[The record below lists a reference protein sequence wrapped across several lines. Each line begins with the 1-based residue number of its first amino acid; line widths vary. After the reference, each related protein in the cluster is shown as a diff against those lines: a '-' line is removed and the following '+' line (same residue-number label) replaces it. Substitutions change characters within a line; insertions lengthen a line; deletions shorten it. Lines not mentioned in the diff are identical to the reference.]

1 MHALDDADL
10 DLVAALQL
18 APRAPLNVVA
28 DVLGT
33 SASTISRRM
42 QRLREERLMR
52 VISTVHWPLFLSG
65 NPYVVWIRCE
75 PGKVGE
81 VAAAVRGVPEAQS
94 ILVTTGDADIHCTIY
109 PLAGT
114 DQRKLLTK
122 TLPGIPGVASVQSHL
137 VLRIARRAVS
147 WRIDR
152 LTDEQAD
159 VLGAYASPADADVG
173 ALTDAEFQ
181 TLRLLFDDGR
191 VSAAEVARSLDVSRS
206 TAHRLLQSLLDR
218 GAARPRV
225 EIEPAV
231 LGHPITAL
239 LTFDVRPRHIPA
251 ALAALGAHR
260 SGRLTV
266 MTAGPA
272 SIIHHGVFRDEDDL
286 ATFVTDDVGKLDG
299 VSGFT
304 MCVAL
309 GVLRRQWIDR
319 DHDVLLGQRR
329 HEILGRQH
337 RQTGH

>member
-1 MHALDDADL
+1 MHVLDDADL

-33 SASTISRRM
+33 SASTVSRRM
-42 QRLREERLMR
+42 HRLQEDRLLR

-65 NPYVVWIRCE
+65 NPYVVWIRCA
-75 PGKVGE
+75 PGKTGA
-81 VAAAVRGVPEAQS
+81 VAAAVQDVPEAQS
-94 ILVTTGDADIHCTIY
+94 ILVTTGEADIHCTIY
-109 PLAGT
+109 PLPGT
-114 DQRKLLTK
+114 DPRKLLTH
-122 TLPGIPGVASVQSHL
+122 TLPGIAGVASIESHL

-152 LTDEQAD
+152 LTDAQAA
-159 VLGAYASPADADVG
+159 VLGAHTSPETATAET
-173 ALTDAEFQ
+173 LTAAEFD

-191 VSAAEVARSLDVSRS
+191 ISAAEVARSLDVSRS
-206 TAHRLLQSLLDR
+206 TAYRLIQSLLDG

-231 LGHPITAL
+231 LGYPITAL
-239 LTFDVRPRHIPA
+239 LSLNVQPRHIPA
-251 ALAALGAHR
+251 ALTALGAHR

-272 SIIHHGVFRDEDDL
+272 SIIHHGVFRDEEDL
-286 ATFVTDDVGKLDG
+286 ASFITDDVGALDG

-304 MCVAL
+304 MSVAL

-319 DHDVLLGQRR
+319 DHDVLLGRRR
-329 HEILGRQH
+329 HDILTPPPH
-337 RQTGH
+337 PHP

>member
-1 MHALDDADL
+1 MDDADL
-10 DLVAALQL
+10 DMVAALQL

-33 SASTISRRM
+33 SASTVSRRM
-42 QRLREERLMR
+42 HRLREDRLMR
-52 VISTVHWPLFLSG
+52 VISTVHWPLLLSG

-75 PGKVGE
+75 PGKVAA
-81 VAAAVRGVPEAQS
+81 VAAAVQDVPEAQS

-109 PLAGT
+109 PLVGT
-114 DQRKLLTK
+114 DPRKLLTR
-122 TLPGIPGVASVQSHL
+122 TLPGIAGVASVQSHL
-137 VLRIARRAVS
+137 VLRTARRAVS

-152 LTDEQAD
+152 LTKAQAAA
-159 VLGAYASPADADVG
+159 LAAYASPAA
-173 ALTDAEFQ
+173 ASLETLTDPEFR

-191 VSAAEVARSLDVSRS
+191 ISAADVARSLDVSRS
-206 TAHRLLQSLLDR
+206 TAYRLLQSVLDG

-231 LGHPITAL
+231 LGYPITAL
-239 LTFDVRPRHIPA
+239 LTFDVRPRHIPV

-272 SIIHHGVFRDEDDL
+272 SIIHHGVFRDEEDL
-286 ATFVTDDVGKLDG
+286 ASFITDDVGALDG
-299 VSGFT
+299 VSGFA
-304 MCVAL
+304 MSVAL

-319 DHDVLLGQRR
+319 DGVLLGRRR
-329 HEILGRQH
+329 HDILHGAYA
-337 RQTGH
+337 TAG